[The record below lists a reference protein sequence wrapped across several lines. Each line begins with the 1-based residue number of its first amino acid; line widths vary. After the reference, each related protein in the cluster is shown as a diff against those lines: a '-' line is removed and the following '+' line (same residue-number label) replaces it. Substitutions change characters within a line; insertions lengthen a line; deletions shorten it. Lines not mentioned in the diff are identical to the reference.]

1 MSPEE
6 LDRRLAEL
14 PPEPPTRDAPRW
26 TQDVSSRAY
35 LSPSGSA
42 YAHFCGGG
50 DPANEELERARRALA
65 TERRRRPLESR
76 ISPELM
82 VALRRTRTCCAL
94 LIGPT
99 GCGKT
104 SGAGWIMG
112 DFGGRLIRATDLA
125 TAYKRYPL
133 GEGLPTEVE
142 VACSRQVIVLDD
154 VGAERD
160 VTTIQEVLDHRYSR
174 GYPTVVTSGLTHEEL
189 IAHLGMAYY
198 RRIIDQHVR
207 NWPVLIASGFES

>member
-1 MSPEE
+1 MTPEE
-6 LDRRLAEL
+6 LNARLAEL
-14 PPEPPTRDAPRW
+14 PPLPESDAPP
-26 TQDVSSRAY
+26 SRQVDPGRAL

-42 YAHFCGGG
+42 YANFPVGPQAP
-50 DPANEELERARRALA
+50 DAAELAHRRARARAI
-65 TERRRRPLESR
+65 RRAWREILICKP
-76 ISPELM
+76 IM
-82 VALRRTRTCCAL
+82 AALRRTRTCCAL

-104 SGAGWIMG
+104 MAAGWIMG
-112 DFGGRLIRATDLA
+112 DFGGRLIRAVDLA
-125 TAYKRYPL
+125 SAYRRYPL
-133 GEGLPTEVE
+133 GEGVPSDVE

-160 VTTIQEVLDHRYSR
+160 VTTIQEVLDHRYYR

-189 IAHLGMAYY
+189 ISHLGMPYY